1 MCQKP
6 VKSISKTSLRQKWL
20 GSGLQEHQK
29 FMAVQVYRC
38 IPIGEIQD
46 DQILFSE
53 IHVSS
58 LLICDVCQSGCL
70 CLCVTNFF
78 HITTSPTIFLVFL
91 RKLAHLPLCNE
102 TLEQI
107 FKILL
112 SQIFVDFLLFLFF
125 CKSLVLQFFSMKLGT
140 TDLCVHKTCVIF
152 FFSKFCFKIFGEFFK
167 FNTGTVSR
175 TA

>member
-1 MCQKP
+1 MSKTCQKHI
-6 VKSISKTSLRQKWL
+6 KNKWL

-38 IPIGEIQD
+38 IPIGEIKD

-91 RKLAHLPLCNE
+91 RKLAHLIYVPLCNE

-112 SQIFVDFLLFLFF
+112 SQFFVDFLLFLFFF

-140 TDLCVHKTCVIF
+140 TDLCAQNLCNF
-152 FFSKFCFKIFGEFFK
+152 FLQNFALKFLANFSNLIQEQSPEQLK
-167 FNTGTVSR
+167 
-175 TA
+175 